1 LIKCNLFLATVGC
14 LLLITTLAPGQELTM
29 PDKFENLRLTG
40 ENAVGNTVRTY
51 DGRYE
56 GVKGHPYL
64 SDEWLV
70 GNVLLENEKEYQ
82 NVKLKYD
89 AYQDQLIGLQQEK
102 YPILLDKDKVRAFT
116 MMAEDSMEVFKF
128 VKAKYLDHSLKRVDG
143 DQYVQVLHQGIVSL
157 FAVNRKLLNKA
168 NYRGAYNYG
177 NKYDEFVNIE
187 PTYYLAEAG
196 EAHKLKLKKRKV
208 IKSFASHMQA
218 ISRFIEN
225 EQLQLNNEESLLKL
239 IAYYEEIK
247 Q

>member
-1 LIKCNLFLATVGC
+1 MIKCNLFFAMVVSLSLLATMV
-14 LLLITTLAPGQELTM
+14 LGQELTM

-40 ENAVGNTVRTY
+40 ENSVGNTVRTY

-56 GVKGHPYL
+56 GVKGHPYF

-82 NVKLKYD
+82 NVKLKYN
-89 AYQDQLIGLQQEK
+89 AYQDQLVGLQQEK
-102 YPILLDKDKVRAFT
+102 YPILLEKDKVRAFT
-116 MMAEDSMEVFKF
+116 MMDEDSTGVLKF

-143 DQYVQVLHQGIVSL
+143 DQYVQVLHQGSVAL
-157 FAVNRKLLNKA
+157 YAVNRKLLNKA

-177 NKYDEFVNIE
+177 NKYDEFVNLE
-187 PTYYLAEAG
+187 PTYYLAESDVAS
-196 EAHKLKLKKRKV
+196 KLKLNKKTV
-208 IKSFASHMQA
+208 VKSFDAHAQEL
-218 ISRFIEN
+218 RKFIEQ
-225 EQLQLNNEESLLKL
+225 EQIELKDEESLLKV

>member
-1 LIKCNLFLATVGC
+1 VIKCKLFLATLGSSS
-14 LLLITTLAPGQELTM
+14 LISTLALGQGLTM

-56 GVKGHPYL
+56 GVKGHPYS

-82 NVKLKYD
+82 NVKLKYN

-116 MMAEDSMEVFKF
+116 MMAKDSIEIMKF
-128 VKAKYLDHSLKRVDG
+128 VKAKHLDHRLKRVEG

-157 FAVNRKLLNKA
+157 YALNRKLLNKA

-208 IKSFASHMQA
+208 IKSFDDHTQA
-218 ISRFIEN
+218 ISKYIEN
-225 EQLQLNNEESLLKL
+225 EHLELSNEESLLKV
-239 IAYYEEIK
+239 IAYYEKIK

>member
-1 LIKCNLFLATVGC
+1 
-14 LLLITTLAPGQELTM
+14 M

-56 GVKGHPYL
+56 GVKGHAYL

-116 MMAEDSMEVFKF
+116 MMAEDSMELFKF
-128 VKAKYLDHSLKRVDG
+128 VKAKHLDHNIKGVDG

-157 FAVNRKLLNKA
+157 YAVNRKLLNKA

-187 PTYYLAEAG
+187 PTYYLAETG

-208 IKSFASHMQA
+208 VKSFADHAQA
-218 ISRFIEN
+218 ISKYIEN